1 MPREDSHPN
10 HARNLDDVLQ
20 RVESKFA
27 LITIVAKR
35 AKQLVSGSRPLVD
48 TPHNKPVSVALDEI
62 AADKVKYHK
71 IPDKDEELDG
81 EVEQ

>member
-1 MPREDSHPN
+1 MPRDERRGP
-10 HARNLDDVLQ
+10 NLDLILEK
-20 RVESKFA
+20 VESKFA

-48 TPHNKPVSVALDEI
+48 TPHQKPVSIALDEI

-71 IPDKDEELDG
+71 IPDREELDG
-81 EVEQ
+81 EAQE